1 MQYDTTAKQFIFIVE
16 LTSKYKQSYISS
28 ARIKNV
34 VLCCILAL
42 CSTVNTLNYLLM
54 FQTFSKLEL
63 FSLEQRFLDMQY
75 KKRTPNNRYDF
86 FVPQRLREGKVTED
100 NILTKGVSLY

>member
-1 MQYDTTAKQFIFIVE
+1 MQDDATAKQFIFIVE
-16 LTSKYKQSYISS
+16 LTSKYKQSYI
-28 ARIKNV
+28 RIKNV
-34 VLCCILAL
+34 VLCCINAL

-75 KKRTPNNRYDF
+75 KKRTPNNRYDV